1 MNRDNSNCNRRQF
14 ITRMGMAG
22 ALLTGVRPSQAS
34 LKEVLS
40 EAKRRQPGRPNLIV
54 LVTDDQRWDSMG
66 CMGNRIIR
74 TPNQDR
80 LASEGVLFTNNF
92 CTTSICMS
100 SRASIFTGMYT
111 RRHQIN
117 SFAQP
122 LPDNLFSQTYPV
134 LLRKAG
140 YRTGFIGKW
149 GLGGPLPRKS
159 FDYFEGFP
167 GQGQYFH
174 KIEGKSVHLTRV
186 LTEKATEFLRGCSK
200 DQPFCLS
207 VSFKAPHVQDGHP
220 KPFRYDPALEDLYQD
235 IEIPRPKK
243 SDPRYFEAFP
253 NFIRQSEGRVRWNR
267 RFSTPELYQQSVKG
281 YFRLISG
288 VDVALGKVLAM
299 LDEMGLD
306 GNTVI
311 LHTSDNGFYLG
322 EYGLAGKW
330 LMHEES
336 IRTPLIVLDPRLPAN
351 LRGRKCEQMTLNVDL
366 APTLLDLAGVY
377 TPPGVQGDSLLPLL
391 KGESPLWREDFFY
404 EHLFAHPRI
413 PRNEGVR
420 TKQWKYVRYL
430 DSDPLYE
437 ELYDLKTDPLEKQN
451 LAKVKKHRAIL
462 ARLRKRW
469 RELRESVI

>member
-1 MNRDNSNCNRRQF
+1 VNRDNKCSRRQF
-14 ITRMGMAG
+14 ITRVGMAG
-22 ALLTGVRPSQAS
+22 AFLSGISTRRAVPQEVTEAVKKS
-34 LKEVLS
+34 L
-40 EAKRRQPGRPNLIV
+40 PRPNLI
-54 LVTDDQRWDSMG
+54 LLLTDDQRWDAMG
-66 CMGNRIIR
+66 CMGNSIIR
-74 TPNQDR
+74 TPNLDR
-80 LASEGVLFTNNF
+80 LASEGILFTNNF

-149 GLGGPLPRKS
+149 GIGGRLPQES

-174 KIEGKSVHLTRV
+174 KIDGKEVHLTRV

-207 VSFKAPHVQDGHP
+207 VSFKSPHVQDGHP
-220 KPFRYDPALEDLYQD
+220 KPFRYDPELEGLYGD
-235 IEIPRPKK
+235 IEIPKPKK
-243 SDPRYFEAFP
+243 SDPRYFEALP
-253 NFIRQSEGRVRWNR
+253 DFIRESEGRVRWEQ

-281 YFRLISG
+281 YYRLITG
-288 VDVALGKVLAM
+288 VDIALGKILEL
-299 LDEMGLD
+299 LDEMELD
-306 GNTVI
+306 DNTVI

-336 IRTPLIVLDPRLPAN
+336 IRTPLIVRDPRLPAK
-351 LRGRKCEQMTLNVDL
+351 LTGRKCEQMTLNVDV
-366 APTLLDLAGVY
+366 APTLLDLAGLS
-377 TPPGVQGDSLLPLL
+377 TPSGVQGDSLLPLL
-391 KGESPLWREDFFY
+391 KGESPRWREEFFY
-404 EHLFAHPRI
+404 EHLFAHKRI

-437 ELYDLKTDPLEKQN
+437 ELYDLKSDPLEKRN
-451 LAKVKKHRAIL
+451 VAKVKEYRAVL

-469 RELRESVI
+469 GELRESVV